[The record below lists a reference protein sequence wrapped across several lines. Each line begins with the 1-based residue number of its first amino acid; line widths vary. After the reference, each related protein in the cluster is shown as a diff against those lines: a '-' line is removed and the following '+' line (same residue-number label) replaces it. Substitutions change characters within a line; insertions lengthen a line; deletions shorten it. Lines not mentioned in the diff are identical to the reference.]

1 MNASDIS
8 NPDGNSTIGDPG
20 PKKRTSPAVLWGAIG
35 ALAVTAAA
43 LGGVL
48 IGQRSDPVTA
58 STASTTQAVSAPS
71 RQAALQPLAAPDDG
85 TPPPMSSVVATAPAP
100 VRAPVAAQAVPSV
113 QTSPSPSPSKPAT
126 VARASVCATCGHVES
141 VQPVSH
147 ATPASGV
154 GAVAGGVLG
163 GVLGNQIGHGGGRTA
178 ATVLGAVGG
187 GYAGHVAEGHVRT
200 ETRYQV
206 RVRMADGSLRTVET
220 RTAPPLGKPVTLRD
234 GVLRPADGRA

>member
-8 NPDGNSTIGDPG
+8 NPDGNSAIGDPG
-20 PKKRTSPAVLWGAIG
+20 PKKRTSPAMLWGAIG
-35 ALAVTAAA
+35 ALAVTVAA

-48 IGQRSDPVTA
+48 IGQRSDPAIA
-58 STASTTQAVSAPS
+58 STASTPQAVSAPS
-71 RQAALQPLAAPDDG
+71 RQAVPQPLAAPDDG
-85 TPPPMSSVVATAPAP
+85 TPPPMSSAP
-100 VRAPVAAQAVPSV
+100 VRAPVAAQAVPATPSV
-113 QTSPSPSPSKPAT
+113 QTTPPPSPSKPAT
-126 VARASVCATCGHVES
+126 VARAAVCATCGHVES

-147 ATPASGV
+147 AAPASGV

-163 GVLGNQIGHGGGRTA
+163 GVLGNQIGHGGGRAA

-220 RTAPPLGKPVTLRD
+220 RTAPPLGKSVTLRD